1 MTDAS
6 QQAEVQPSENLDS
19 EITLC
24 VISETTTEAE
34 IHTARKSLPTLK
46 TDTEQ
51 IDVQTTVPLTTEMLP
66 EPATGIYESA
76 LPTSSHGINE
86 TESENLVYIAFE
98 TKSDNDEIA
107 GEKMSFPLSAAVH
120 SFETTVQDT
129 DLELHSTESLS
140 TERQVSQSSD
150 VVVSSELFADRGEG
164 ENIEAVTAEPGKEE
178 EVSYISLSRED
189 PCGEGVAQTKKV
201 TALILDSVDTYSHT
215 PTDGATVKE
224 GSASVLLNEKT
235 QGKQDHETLAPPEAE
250 ISDVAIEPISIP
262 SSLNEQTMVN
272 VSEISLAVEPEQ
284 SQLIDIDNN
293 GQMQTTAAPT
303 SETQCSEGA
312 ASRDIGTFSWNNG
325 PNSVIA
331 DRESNWTTNNGPPE
345 IQRRYIILDFPE
357 GVELQRHHAHEDTL
371 FREPTE
377 TQIQGSECSVSERME
392 TECDAKTESEIIAR
406 TNRTL
411 EVSEQ
416 SELVEASLKRPK
428 RQVGE
433 VMHFIVEEEAKKT
446 PTGDKMPFIEVD
458 PKFKPPIK
466 QQNEV
471 ETEVQQINK
480 VHVSATVED
489 KHEGEEAIEVILG
502 EETKT
507 QSDCK
512 AQSQKI
518 EPELTHPIKLLVD
531 WDTEVQP
538 EIINVSPEEKP
549 EFIEPA
555 DVIVEEEMN
564 KTPSGEK
571 TQFMESEP
579 KMTPPVRRHYNK
591 TDVQSNKVN
600 VSTQK
605 EKAEGEE
612 DVEVTVEETASSD
625 NKAQS
630 IEAEPELTPSIKQ
643 QNDQKTEVQSEKG
656 DVSAEEKIEC
666 EEALHVIEERNDL
679 VAEVQSEIIN
689 VSLTPEEKHEVVD
702 TVDVIVQEETNKT
715 PSDEK
720 AHSIEA
726 EPKPTP
732 PVRQRNENRF
742 DVQSDKVNISTTSD
756 KKPEGTEVITIIVED
771 ALKMTPSDNKAQSLE
786 AEPILTPP
794 VRQQNE
800 GETDVQS
807 NQVKLSTTSEE
818 KPGDTMHIIGEERT
832 KKTLVDKVQ
841 STEAEP
847 IPTPPVR
854 RRNEGETEVQLD
866 KEDVIPTPPTRQ
878 CKGDKLSLDIESQ
891 IEGEVL
897 PTPPSRRRTEKIG
910 IERFSLD
917 LESQPTPPARRRK
930 EKEDRRLSLD
940 LETQPTPPTRRRKE
954 KEGSKLSLNL
964 ETEPTPPAR
973 RRKEKEGSKLS
984 LNLET
989 EPTPP
994 ARQRKEKEGSK
1005 LSLNLETE
1013 PTPPARQHKE
1023 KEGSK
1028 LSLNLETEPTP
1039 PARQHKEKEGSKLSL
1054 NLETEPT
1061 PPARQHKEKEG
1072 SKLSLNLET
1081 EPTPPARR
1089 RKEKEGSKL
1098 SLNLE
1103 TEPTPPA
1110 RRRKE
1115 KEGSKL
1121 SLNLETEPT
1130 PPARR
1135 RKEKEGSKLSLNLET
1150 EPTPPA
1156 RRRKEKEGSKLSL
1169 NLETQP
1175 APPERRCKEKED
1187 SQLSLYLETQPTPPE
1202 RRCKEKEGSALS
1214 IDLEP
1219 QPTPPSRRRKDK
1231 PESGMLVYSAELG
1244 KSDNQQTGEHKDR
1257 EEHTVKPTPPVRR
1270 KISQV
1275 ESDVAVCKNQE
1286 EKEAIV
1292 KPTPPTM
1299 KDSKIENEIV
1309 AGASNLKEDM
1319 SIHKPTPP
1327 LRRKDS
1333 QAETEMVSTIP
1344 KSQPEE
1350 VLPTP
1355 PTRQKKDQI
1364 EADRVPLMPEEPQV
1378 ISTPTTSDKGSPW
1391 NEKVSMCARLELEAD
1406 VEAIPKQ
1413 EDKDET
1419 DSKSLVGQEQQEEGQ
1434 DSTVVPEPIS
1444 VISQTESVSEMQVT
1458 LCA

>member
-1 MTDAS
+1 
-6 QQAEVQPSENLDS
+6 
-19 EITLC
+19 
-24 VISETTTEAE
+24 
-34 IHTARKSLPTLK
+34 
-46 TDTEQ
+46 
-51 IDVQTTVPLTTEMLP
+51 MLP
-66 EPATGIYESA
+66 EPVTRVYESA

-86 TESENLVYIAFE
+86 TESENLVYIALE

-107 GEKMSFPLSAAVH
+107 GEKMSFSSSAAVH

-129 DLELHSTESLS
+129 DLALHSTESLS
-140 TERQVSQSSD
+140 TEGQVSQSSD
-150 VVVSSELFADRGEG
+150 VVVSSELFVDKVEG

-178 EVSYISLSRED
+178 EVSYISLSREE

-224 GSASVLLNEKT
+224 DSASVLLNEKT

-272 VSEISLAVEPEQ
+272 VSEITLAVEPEQ

-331 DRESNWTTNNGPPE
+331 DRESNWTTNNGPPK

-411 EVSEQ
+411 EASEQ
-416 SELVEASLKRPK
+416 SELGEASLKRPK

-433 VMHFIVEEEAKKT
+433 VMHFIVEEETKKT

-480 VHVSATVED
+480 VHASATVED
-489 KHEGEEAIEVILG
+489 KPEGEEAIEVILG

-507 QSDCK
+507 QSGGK
-512 AQSQKI
+512 AQSKKI

-549 EFIEPA
+549 EFIEAA

-579 KMTPPVRRHYNK
+579 KMTPPVRRNYNK

-612 DVEVTVEETASSD
+612 DVEVTVEETTSSD

-715 PSDEK
+715 TSDEK

-732 PVRQRNENRF
+732 PVRQRNEKRF
-742 DVQSDKVNISTTSD
+742 DVQSDKLNISTTSD
-756 KKPEGTEVITIIVED
+756 KKPEDTEVITVIVED

-897 PTPPSRRRTEKIG
+897 PTPPSRSRREKIG

-930 EKEDRRLSLD
+930 EKE
-940 LETQPTPPTRRRKE
+940 
-954 KEGSKLSLNL
+954 GSKLSL
-964 ETEPTPPAR
+964 
-973 RRKEKEGSKLS
+973 
-984 LNLET
+984 
-989 EPTPP
+989 
-994 ARQRKEKEGSK
+994 
-1005 LSLNLETE
+1005 
-1013 PTPPARQHKE
+1013 H
-1023 KEGSK
+1023 
-1028 LSLNLETEPTP
+1028 
-1039 PARQHKEKEGSKLSL
+1039 
-1054 NLETEPT
+1054 
-1061 PPARQHKEKEG
+1061 
-1072 SKLSLNLET
+1072 LET

-1130 PPARR
+1130 PPARQR
-1135 RKEKEGSKLSLNLET
+1135 REKEGSKISLNLETEPTPPARPRKEKEGSKLSLNLETQPTPPTRRRKEKEDSQLSLYLETQPTPPERRCKEKEDRRLSLDLETQPTPPTRRRKEKEGSKLSLNLETEPTPPVRRCKEKEDSQLSLNLETEPTPPVRRCKEKEGSKLSLNLETEPTPPERRCKEKEGSKLSLNLETEPTPPVRRCKEKEGSKLSLNLET

-1156 RRRKEKEGSKLSL
+1156 RRRKEKE
-1169 NLETQP
+1169 
-1175 APPERRCKEKED
+1175 D
-1187 SQLSLYLETQPTPPE
+1187 SQLSLNLETQPTPPE

-1231 PESGMLVYSAELG
+1231 PESDMLFYSAELG

-1257 EEHTVKPTPPVRR
+1257 EEHTVKPTPPVRC
-1270 KISQV
+1270 KICQV

-1333 QAETEMVSTIP
+1333 QEETEMVSTTP

-1434 DSTVVPEPIS
+1434 DSTLVPEPIS

>member
-1 MTDAS
+1 
-6 QQAEVQPSENLDS
+6 
-19 EITLC
+19 
-24 VISETTTEAE
+24 
-34 IHTARKSLPTLK
+34 
-46 TDTEQ
+46 
-51 IDVQTTVPLTTEMLP
+51 MLP
-66 EPATGIYESA
+66 EPVTGVYESA

-86 TESENLVYIAFE
+86 TESENFVYIALE
-98 TKSDNDEIA
+98 TTSDNDEIA
-107 GEKMSFPLSAAVH
+107 GEKMSFSSSAAVH

-129 DLELHSTESLS
+129 DLALHSTESLS
-140 TERQVSQSSD
+140 TEGQVSQLSD
-150 VVVSSELFADRGEG
+150 VVVSSELFVDRVEG

-178 EVSYISLSRED
+178 EVSYISLSREE

-201 TALILDSVDTYSHT
+201 TALILDSVYTYSHT

-250 ISDVAIEPISIP
+250 ISDVAIEPISNP

-272 VSEISLAVEPEQ
+272 VSEITLAVEPEQ

-325 PNSVIA
+325 PNDVIA

-377 TQIQGSECSVSERME
+377 TQIQGSERSVSERME

-411 EVSEQ
+411 EASKQ

-433 VMHFIVEEEAKKT
+433 VMHFIVEETKKT

-489 KHEGEEAIEVILG
+489 KPEGEEAIEVILG

-507 QSDCK
+507 QSGGK
-512 AQSQKI
+512 AQSKKI

-549 EFIEPA
+549 EFIEAA

-579 KMTPPVRRHYNK
+579 KMTPPLRRNYNK

-612 DVEVTVEETASSD
+612 DVEVTVEETTSSD

-666 EEALHVIEERNDL
+666 EEALHVIAERNDL

-702 TVDVIVQEETNKT
+702 TADVIVQEETNKT

-732 PVRQRNENRF
+732 PVRQRNEKRF
-742 DVQSDKVNISTTSD
+742 DVQSDKLNISTTSD
-756 KKPEGTEVITIIVED
+756 KKPEGTEVITVIVED

-832 KKTLVDKVQ
+832 KNTLVDKVQ

-847 IPTPPVR
+847 KPTPPVR

-897 PTPPSRRRTEKIG
+897 PTPPSRRRREKIG

-940 LETQPTPPTRRRKE
+940 LETQPTPPARRRKE

-973 RRKEKEGSKLS
+973 PRKEKEDSQLSLYLETQPTPPERRCKEKEDRRLSLDLETQPTPPTRRRKENEGSKLSLNLETEPTPPARQRKEKEGSKLS

-1013 PTPPARQHKE
+1013 PTPPARQRKE

-1039 PARQHKEKEGSKLSL
+1039 PVRRCKEKEGSKLSL

-1061 PPARQHKEKEG
+1061 PPVRRCKEKEG

-1089 RKEKEGSKL
+1089 RKEKE
-1098 SLNLE
+1098 
-1103 TEPTPPA
+1103 
-1110 RRRKE
+1110 
-1115 KEGSKL
+1115 
-1121 SLNLETEPT
+1121 
-1130 PPARR
+1130 
-1135 RKEKEGSKLSLNLET
+1135 
-1150 EPTPPA
+1150 
-1156 RRRKEKEGSKLSL
+1156 
-1169 NLETQP
+1169 
-1175 APPERRCKEKED
+1175 D
-1187 SQLSLYLETQPTPPE
+1187 SQLSLYLETEPTPPA

-1231 PESGMLVYSAELG
+1231 PESDMLFYSAELG

-1257 EEHTVKPTPPVRR
+1257 EEHTVKPTPPVRC

-1333 QAETEMVSTIP
+1333 QEETEMVSTTP

-1378 ISTPTTSDKGSPW
+1378 ISTPTTSDKESPW

-1434 DSTVVPEPIS
+1434 DSTLVPEPIS

-1458 LCA
+1458 LCAWFHQKEQTCMRYDGVVSACWTVIKVFNWGCVLGPKWSVLNLSGYVLCRVKWIPFFATVQLSTFPNTANTLDLTLMEEGIF